1 MKIGIPKALLYYYY
15 YPLWKVLFEELGF
28 EVVTTKNTTKEL
40 VDKGIKVSVSDI
52 CVPIK
57 IFNGHVLELLEQS
70 VDYIFVPRMMNIRKG
85 EFFCPKFMGLPD
97 MVRYCIPD
105 IKKKLLAP
113 NISSVSDDISDAKN
127 YLPMCDILGVSS
139 YKMRSALKKG
149 KVAWEKYRRLSIKGH
164 TAKEVLDSMESGNNI
179 KGDYKGGFMNIGLMS
194 YVYNLYDE
202 FISMG
207 MVDRLRERNI
217 SIQTF
222 EMFNE
227 NVLDSQL
234 RSMRKILFWTFSNKL
249 LAVGY
254 KFLKDSRIDGIIHIT
269 AFGCGPDSLIGKVM
283 ELESIDY
290 GKPFMTIRVDE
301 HTGENHL
308 QTRVE
313 AFIDMI
319 YRKKVMLKGEA
330 SIV

>member
-1 MKIGIPKALLYYYY
+1 LKIGIPKALLYYYY

-28 EVVTTKNTTKEL
+28 EVVTTKNTAKEL
-40 VDKGIKVSVSDI
+40 VNKGIKISVSDI

-57 IFNGHVLELLEQS
+57 IFNGHVLELLEQD

-85 EFFCPKFMGLPD
+85 EYFCPKFMGLPD
-97 MVRYCIPD
+97 MVKYSLTD
-105 IKKKLLAP
+105 AKDMLLTP
-113 NISSVSDDISDAKN
+113 NISSNSDDISDVRN
-127 YLPMCDILGVSS
+127 YLPMCGILGVSAF
-139 YKMRSALKKG
+139 KMRSALKK
-149 KVAWEKYRRLSIKGH
+149 ARLSWKEYRSLSTKGY
-164 TAKEVLDSMESGNNI
+164 TAKEVLDAMESGIDI
-179 KGDYKGGFMNIGLMS
+179 KKEPEGGFLNIGLMA

-207 MVDRLRERNI
+207 IVDRLRERNI

-227 NVLDSQL
+227 NVLDNQL
-234 RSMRKILFWTFSNKL
+234 KGMKKVLFWTFSNKL

-254 KFLKDSRIDGIIHIT
+254 KFLKDVNIDGIIHIT
-269 AFGCGPDSLIGKVM
+269 AFGCGPDSLIGKIM

-290 GKPFMTIRVDE
+290 KKPFMTIRVDE
-301 HTGENHL
+301 HMGENHL

-319 YRKKVMLKGEA
+319 YRKKVMSIKEA
-330 SIV
+330 NIV

>member
-40 VDKGIKVSVSDI
+40 IDRGIKVSVSDI

-57 IFNGHVLELLEQS
+57 IFNGHVLELLDQDI
-70 VDYIFVPRMMNIRKG
+70 DYIFVPRMMNIRKG

-97 MVRYCIPD
+97 IVRHSLTD
-105 IKKKLLAP
+105 IKDRLLSP
-113 NISSVSDDISDAKN
+113 NISSNSDDISDIKN
-127 YLPMCDILGVSS
+127 YLPMCSILGVSA
-139 YKMRSALKKG
+139 YKMKSALKKA
-149 KVAWEKYRRLSIKGH
+149 KLSWIEYRRLSIKGY
-164 TAKEVLDSMESGNNI
+164 TAKEVLDAMESGIDI
-179 KGDYKGGFMNIGLMS
+179 KKEPKAGFLNIGLMA

-207 MVDRLRERNI
+207 IVDRLRERNI
-217 SIQTF
+217 NIQTF

-227 NVLDSQL
+227 NILDNQL
-234 RSMRKILFWTFSNKL
+234 KGMNKILFWTFSNKL

-254 KFLKDSRIDGIIHIT
+254 KFLKDVSVDGIIHIT

-290 GKPFMTIRVDE
+290 KKPFMTIRVDE

-319 YRKKVMLKGEA
+319 YRKKVMSKGEA
-330 SIV
+330 NIV